1 MGTYIAKD
9 ATGTRALD
17 VTGNARRRE
26 ITTTCECDCQGT
38 LLVDYDT
45 AQKLLAE
52 AAENGAA
59 VITWADFRKP
69 NMRRNGRLG
78 YTVLERGR
86 K

>member
-26 ITTTCECDCQGT
+26 ITTHCGCGDCQGT
-38 LLVDYDT
+38 LIVDVAT
-45 AQKLLAE
+45 AEKLLRE
-52 AAENGAA
+52 AHKNGAA
-59 VITWADFRKP
+59 VITFADFR
-69 NMRRNGRLG
+69 
-78 YTVLERGR
+78 RG

>member
-26 ITTTCECDCQGT
+26 ITTHCGCNDCQGT
-38 LLVDYDT
+38 LIIDVAT

-52 AAENGAA
+52 AVQNGGA
-59 VITWADFRKP
+59 VITFADFR
-69 NMRRNGRLG
+69 RAR
-78 YTVLERGR
+78 
-86 K
+86 

>member
-26 ITTTCECDCQGT
+26 ITTHCGCGDCQGT
-38 LLVDYDT
+38 LIIDEDT
-45 AQKLLAE
+45 AEQIAKE
-52 AAENGAA
+52 AHKKGAA
-59 VITWADFRKP
+59 VITFADFR
-69 NMRRNGRLG
+69 
-78 YTVLERGR
+78 RG